1 MKVNKNKFSFISLLC
16 LAFFMAAGFF
26 AGCSL
31 FSDDSDNDS
40 SETQFSQ
47 VSRLSFALA
56 SDSSRA
62 ILPQDVTENDIS
74 KVEFTVNASGSS
86 EAVLTVEWAS
96 LSEMRQD
103 TGRTLPAGTYDFL
116 LSLYVGERVC
126 QKASISGK
134 AVVPGENRLE
144 FDAKYVADGKGNFS
158 LKLKW
163 QKAARVSKVKAS
175 LLELDAIT
183 SVSGYSAEELALSD
197 ESEYSTALYAKS
209 DVPCGTYFVKFVLYS
224 ADGTEL
230 NTLVDIIKIVS
241 CLNTTST
248 ATLSNINTAY
258 KITYNLNGGSISG
271 SYATSFNENTAVLLP
286 DCEKVTKSDYDF
298 AGWYTDSSFS
308 GDALTQIALGTKN
321 DVVLYA
327 KWESIEDKVK
337 SLTDKIKSLTE
348 STTLVVTGEISTSA
362 ISEINSAL
370 KELKNKNSNVSVGL
384 DLSHTTGRTYLEE
397 ASSTNSSKSF
407 YGCTNLAQ
415 IILPDSVTSIG
426 ESAFYGC
433 SNLKKVE
440 YKGTLAQWL
449 GITFGNSY
457 ANPCNYGAELYI
469 NGEKVTD
476 TVIPDSVTSIGK
488 TAFYGCSG
496 LTSVTIG
503 EGVTSIGVYAFYRC
517 SGLTSVAIPS
527 SVTSIGDSAFYGCS
541 GLTSVE
547 IPASM
552 TSIKG
557 AAFCECSGLTSVTI
571 PSSVTSIG
579 GSAFKGCTSLASIEI
594 PGSVTSI
601 GKSAFSGC
609 SGLTSVTIGEGV
621 TSIGDFAFSNCTRL
635 ASIEIPGSVTGIWDS
650 AFSGC
655 SGLTSV
661 TIGEGVTNI
670 GYYAF
675 YGCSRL
681 TSVAIPSS
689 VTSIGSAAF
698 YGCSRL
704 TSVTIPDSVTS
715 IINGA
720 FKGCT
725 SLASIIFNGTKTQW
739 NSITKGTD
747 WASGVPTTKVVC
759 SDGEVS
765 LE

>member
-407 YGCTNLAQ
+407 YGCTNVAQ

-476 TVIPDSVTSIGK
+476 TVIPDSVTSIGESAFCGCSGLTNVEIPDSVTSIGK

-621 TSIGDFAFSNCTRL
+621 T
-635 ASIEIPGSVTGIWDS
+635 
-650 AFSGC
+650 
-655 SGLTSV
+655 
-661 TIGEGVTNI
+661 NI

>member
-31 FSDDSDNDS
+31 FSDVSGDDS
-40 SETQFSQ
+40 SETQLSQ
-47 VSRLSFALA
+47 VSWLSFALA

-62 ILPQDVTENDIS
+62 ILPQDVTENDIN

-86 EAVLTVEWAS
+86 EEVLTVEWAS

-103 TGRTLPAGTYDFL
+103 TGRTLPAGTYDFF

-126 QKASISGK
+126 QKASILEK
-134 AVVPGENRLE
+134 TVVPGENRLE

-183 SVSGYSAEELALSD
+183 SVSGYSAEELTLSD
-197 ESEYSTALYAKS
+197 ESEYSTALYTKS

-224 ADGTEL
+224 ADGTEM

-327 KWESIEDKVK
+327 KWKSPKISTESVA
-337 SLTDKIKSLTE
+337 SKISSLTE
-348 STTLVVTGEISTSA
+348 STTLVVTGEISTST

-370 KELKNKNSNVSVGL
+370 KKLKKINPNILVGL
-384 DLSHTTGRTYLEE
+384 DLSQTTGLTYLEQ
-397 ASSTNSSKSF
+397 ASSSNSSKSF
-407 YGCTNLAQ
+407 YNCTNLAQ
-415 IILPDSVTSIG
+415 IVLPASVTSIG
-426 ESAFYGC
+426 YYAFYEC
-433 SNLKKVE
+433 SGLMSVK
-440 YKGTLAQWL
+440 YGGTIEQWL
-449 GITFGNSY
+449 KISFEGNL
-457 ANPCNYGAELYI
+457 ANPLYYAHHLYI
-469 NGEKVTD
+469 DGYEVTD
-476 TVIPDSVTSIGK
+476 LIIPDSVTSIGK
-488 TAFYGCSG
+488 SAFSGCSG
-496 LTSVTIG
+496 LTSVTIPDS
-503 EGVTSIGVYAFYRC
+503 VTSIGGYAFSGC
-517 SGLTSVAIPS
+517 SGLTSVEIPSSVTSIGDSAFSGCSVLTSVEIPS

-547 IPASM
+547 IPAS
-552 TSIKG
+552 
-557 AAFCECSGLTSVTI
+557 
-571 PSSVTSIG
+571 VTSIG
-579 GSAFKGCTSLASIEI
+579 
-594 PGSVTSI
+594 
-601 GKSAFSGC
+601 
-609 SGLTSVTIGEGV
+609 
-621 TSIGDFAFSNCTRL
+621 N
-635 ASIEIPGSVTGIWDS
+635 
-650 AFSGC
+650 
-655 SGLTSV
+655 
-661 TIGEGVTNI
+661 
-670 GYYAF
+670 YAF
-675 YGCSRL
+675 YWCSKI
-681 TSVAIPSS
+681 T
-689 VTSIGSAAF
+689 
-698 YGCSRL
+698 
-704 TSVTIPDSVTS
+704 TI
-715 IINGA
+715 NFA
-720 FKGCT
+720 
-725 SLASIIFNGTKTQW
+725 GTKSQW
-739 NSITKGTD
+739 NSISKGTD
-747 WASGVPTTKVVC
+747 WNKNVPATKVVC
-759 SDGEVS
+759 SDGEVE
-765 LE
+765 L